1 MASCDHNCEN
11 CNQKCEKKDFII
23 HTNKYSEIKKV
34 IGIVSGKGGVGKS
47 LVTSLL
53 AVSSAKLGY
62 KTCVLDGD
70 ILGPSI
76 AKVFGVTQ
84 KAYGDET
91 GKFIYP
97 ANTALDIDLISSSM
111 LLENDDDP
119 IIWRGSMVSN
129 MVKQFYSDVIYGQ
142 QDIMFIDMPPGTGD
156 VPLTIFQSIPL
167 DGIVIVT
174 SPQDLVSMI
183 VEKAVKMANMMN
195 VPILGIIENYSYIT
209 CPDCQRQIKVF
220 GESSVNEKALKHNI
234 KHVVSLP
241 IDPNIA
247 SLCDQGKI
255 EDINVDYFNDLLI
268 DVFKNEK

>member
-1 MASCDHNCEN
+1 MASCNHNCDSCKE
-11 CNQKCEKKDFII
+11 KCEKKDFII
-23 HTNKYSEIKKV
+23 HTNQYSNIKKV

-47 LVTSLL
+47 LVTSML

-62 KTCVLDGD
+62 KTAILDGD

-76 AKVFGVTQ
+76 PKIFGVKQ
-84 KAYGDET
+84 KAYGDKS
-91 GKFIYP
+91 GKYICP
-97 ANTALDIDLISSSM
+97 ANTLLDIDIISSSM

-129 MVKQFYSDVIYGQ
+129 MVKQFYSDVVYNT
-142 QDIMFIDMPPGTGD
+142 QDILFIDMPPGTGD

-195 VPILGIIENYSYIT
+195 IDILGIVENYSYIT
-209 CPDCQRQIKVF
+209 CPDCQKQIKVF
-220 GESSVNEKALKHNI
+220 GESNIEEKAKQHNI
-234 KHVVSLP
+234 KHVISLP

-247 SLCDQGKI
+247 SLCDKGEI
-255 EDINVDYFNDLLI
+255 ERLDINYFDNLI
-268 DVFKNEK
+268 KDVFNEK